1 MLALPRRRSALALL
15 LAALASPAWA
25 VAHAAVHEHLERHHE
40 EATHS
45 HHAASVPEV
54 LESGT
59 QPVVSLQGQGS
70 HEHAHDHLVAGFLR
84 PTRNTDYP
92 SLAALPPA
100 APALHVVAAE
110 QCRPREAA
118 PSRASPESSGPSDP
132 RAPPIA

>member
-1 MLALPRRRSALALL
+1 MLALPRRRTALALL

-40 EATHS
+40 EVTQA
-45 HHAASVPEV
+45 HHPASVPEV
-54 LESGT
+54 PKSGA
-59 QPVVSLQGQGS
+59 QQVVSLDGHGS
-70 HEHAHDHLVAGFLR
+70 HEHEHLGPVLLR

-100 APALHVVAAE
+100 TSSLHVVAAE
-110 QCRPREAA
+110 QCRSHREAA
-118 PSRASPESSGPSDP
+118 PSRASPDSSGPSDP